1 MYNATATAMSVPP
14 CHVLKEETVT
24 LPREAFFDMCFALL
38 SYRSAARIEDFLDD
52 VSLDA
57 DLRKKIDKSTY
68 ATLQYLWSDM
78 EDKSQAR
85 DRLLNAVAYIAK
97 EDLSLLEE
105 RWLAKRQPASLGWVM
120 GGRVGIQR
128 NLDFS
133 DDTTRN
139 MIESLK
145 QQKRDQATAAGSAGS
160 GAGA

>member
-1 MYNATATAMSVPP
+1 MDNDTATATAMSVPA

-68 ATLQYLWSDM
+68 TTLKSLWSDM
-78 EDKSQAR
+78 EDTSQAR
-85 DRLLNAVAYIAK
+85 DRLLNLVAAIAK

-105 RWLAKRQPASLGWVM
+105 RWLAKKQPASLGFVL
-120 GGRVGIQR
+120 GARVGIRR
-128 NLDFS
+128 NLDLN
-133 DDTTRN
+133 DDRTGH
-139 MIESLK
+139 MMLIE
-145 QQKRDQATAAGSAGS
+145 QQKR
-160 GAGA
+160 